1 VSNLVS
7 HSQSLIQA
15 KGNGERYD
23 DVDVLPWG
31 GGGNEMGAENE
42 VHMESFVK
50 CTLCLVLLSD

>member
-1 VSNLVS
+1 LVS

-23 DVDVLPWG
+23 DVDVLTWG